1 MTHLKSALLATGI
14 LAGAAPVAH
23 ADDDVVRVG
32 LVYTLS
38 GPAAVLGEHSRDG
51 FLLAMESLGNKLGGK
66 PVEVIIVDDEQKPD
80 IAVSRARELV
90 ESKDVDFVVGP
101 VFSNIVNAIVGPVTE
116 GGAFLISTNAGT
128 SNLAGAECNPDLFV
142 TSYQNDQMHEV
153 SGKYAQDQGF
163 QNVFLLAPNY
173 QAGKDALAGFK
184 HSYTNGIAG
193 EIMVPLGQ
201 LDFSAELAQIAAMQ
215 PDAIYAFMP
224 GGMGVN
230 LVKQFN
236 QAGMT
241 GTPFL
246 SAFTVDETTLPA
258 QQDAA
263 LGLSGGSN
271 WAPDM
276 DTPESRDFVENFIA
290 AYDRVPAVYAMQA
303 YDAAMLID
311 SAVSA
316 VEGNLS
322 DRDALREALKAADFT
337 SLRGDFAFGP
347 NHYPIQDFYLTKVVK
362 RDDGLY
368 STSIDQPI
376 FEDYADNYAA
386 DCTM

>member
-1 MTHLKSALLATGI
+1 MTHLKSALLATSI
-14 LAGAAPVAH
+14 LAGAAPMAH

-51 FLLAMESLGNKLGGK
+51 FLLAMEKLDNKLGGK
-66 PVEVIIVDDEQKPD
+66 PVEIIVVDDEQKPD

-90 ESKDVDFVVGP
+90 ESKEVDFVVGP
-101 VFSNIVNAIVGPVTE
+101 VFSNIVNAIVGPVTD

-173 QAGKDALAGFK
+173 QAGKDAMEGFK
-184 HSYTNGIAG
+184 HSYTNGVAG
-193 EIMVPLGQ
+193 EILVPLGQ

>member
-1 MTHLKSALLATGI
+1 MTHLKSALLATSI
-14 LAGAAPVAH
+14 LAGAAPMAH

-51 FLLAMESLGNKLGGK
+51 FLLAMEKLDNKLGGK
-66 PVEVIIVDDEQKPD
+66 PVEIIVVDDEQKPD

-90 ESKDVDFVVGP
+90 ESKEVDFVVGP
-101 VFSNIVNAIVGPVTE
+101 VFSNIVNAIVGPVTD

-173 QAGKDALAGFK
+173 QAGKDAMEGFK

-193 EIMVPLGQ
+193 EILVPLGQ

-316 VEGNLS
+316 VDGNLS

>member
-1 MTHLKSALLATGI
+1 MQLKTTLLATSI
-14 LAGAAPVAH
+14 LAGLAPMAH

-51 FLLAMESLGNKLGGK
+51 FLLAMENLGNKLGGK
-66 PVEVIIVDDEQKPD
+66 EVEITIVDDEQKPD

-90 ESKDVDFVVGP
+90 ESDQVDFVVGP

-128 SNLAGAECNPDLFV
+128 SNLAGVECNPDLFV

-173 QAGKDALAGFK
+173 QAGKDAMEGFK
-184 HSYTNGIAG
+184 HSYTNGLAG
-193 EIMVPLGQ
+193 EILVPLGQ

-241 GTPFL
+241 GIPFL

-258 QQDAA
+258 QQEAA

-271 WAPDM
+271 WAPDL
-276 DTPESRDFVENFIA
+276 DTPQSKEFVSQFVEK
-290 AYDRVPAVYAMQA
+290 YDRVPATYAMQA
-303 YDAAMLID
+303 YDAAYLID
-311 SAVSA
+311 SAVAA
-316 VEGNLS
+316 VDGKLS
-322 DRDALREALKAADFT
+322 DRDALRDALAKADFT

-347 NHYPIQDFYLTKVVK
+347 NHYPVQDFYLTKVVQ
-362 RDDGLY
+362 REDGAY
-368 STSIDQPI
+368 ATSIDQTI
-376 FEDYADNYAA
+376 FTDYSDNYVG
-386 DCTM
+386 DCQM

>member
-1 MTHLKSALLATGI
+1 MTHLKSALLATSI
-14 LAGAAPVAH
+14 LAGAAPMAH

-66 PVEVIIVDDEQKPD
+66 PVEVIVVDDEQKPD

-90 ESKDVDFVVGP
+90 ESKQVDFVVGP

-173 QAGKDALAGFK
+173 QAGKDAMEGFK
-184 HSYTNGIAG
+184 HSYTNGISG
-193 EIMVPLGQ
+193 EILVPLGQ

-236 QAGMT
+236 QAGMS

-263 LGLSGGSN
+263 VGLSGGSN

-276 DTPESRDFVENFIA
+276 DTPESRKFVEDFIA

-303 YDAAMLID
+303 YDAAYLID
-311 SAVSA
+311 SAVAA
-316 VEGNLS
+316 VDGNLS
-322 DRDALREALKAADFT
+322 DRDALRDALAAADFT

-362 RDDGLY
+362 REDGRY
-368 STSIDQPI
+368 STSIDQTI

>member
-1 MTHLKSALLATGI
+1 MTHLKSALLATSI
-14 LAGAAPVAH
+14 LAGAAPMAH

-51 FLLAMESLGNKLGGK
+51 FLLAMEKLDNKLGGK
-66 PVEVIIVDDEQKPD
+66 PVEITIVDDEQKPD

-90 ESKDVDFVVGP
+90 ESKEVDFVVGP
-101 VFSNIVNAIVGPVTE
+101 VFSNIVNAIVGPVTD

-173 QAGKDALAGFK
+173 QAGKDAMEGFK

-193 EIMVPLGQ
+193 EILVPLGQ

-311 SAVSA
+311 SAVAA